1 MYEIVLFATPS
12 SMVDEETL
20 RTAVGEPVRL
30 TLAPEHALRS
40 GQLAPEVLAELCAA
54 TAHADAVVFRVGQVP
69 REVIESA
76 PNLKIVAVHGVG
88 TGAVAVPAA
97 TEQGVYVTVAPGGN
111 AVSVAEYVMS
121 VSLLARRRLDQA
133 AATLKSATWQEARA
147 EGGELSGR
155 RMGIVGFGAIGSRVA
170 GLASAFGMEVLV
182 AAHGS
187 LRDCPYP
194 SLPLP
199 DLAGAVDYL
208 VIAVPFRPET
218 TGLVSKE
225 ILGRMRPAAVI
236 VNVARGEIID
246 ETALVAALDEH
257 RLAAACLD
265 VFAQEPLPP
274 GHPLPRHPLIFATPH
289 IAGATHEALAR
300 IARILGEDIRRVLR
314 GERPRHAVNA
324 PVPRP

>member
-12 SMVDEETL
+12 SMVDLETL
-20 RTAVGEPVRL
+20 RPAVGEPARFR
-30 TLAPEHALRS
+30 LAPEHALRY
-40 GQLAPEVLAELCAA
+40 GRLAPEVLAELCAA
-54 TAHADAVVFRVGQVP
+54 SAHADAIVFRVGQVP
-69 REVIESA
+69 REVVESA

-88 TGAVAVPAA
+88 TSAVAVPAA
-97 TEQGVYVTVAPGGN
+97 TEQGVYVTVAPGAN
-111 AVSVAEYVMS
+111 AVAVAEYVMS

-133 AATLKSATWQEARA
+133 AATLKSATWQDARE
-147 EGGELSGR
+147 EGYELFSK

-194 SLPLP
+194 SMPLP
-199 DLAGAVDYL
+199 DLAGTVDYL
-208 VIAVPFRPET
+208 VIALPFRPET
-218 TGLVSKE
+218 IGLVSKE
-225 ILGRMRPAAVI
+225 ILERMRPTAVI
-236 VNVARGEIID
+236 VNIGRGEIID
-246 ETALVAALDEH
+246 EAALVGALDEH

-274 GHPLPRHPLIFATPH
+274 GHPLPHHSRIFATPH

-300 IARILGEDIRRVLR
+300 IARILGEDIRRVLQ
-314 GERPRHAVNA
+314 GERPLHAANA
-324 PVPRP
+324 PGPRP